1 MMIQLPHPEEFELLS
16 LFSQYSSS
24 GGENL
29 VRGIQFHDDD
39 ECILRSS
46 KLHNI
51 VLK

>member
-16 LFSQYSSS
+16 LFSQYWSS

-29 VRGIQFHDDD
+29 VRGMQFHDD
-39 ECILRSS
+39 ECIVRFS
-46 KLHNI
+46 KLHYI